1 MVTLRTGFILMGFL
15 LLASVGLGA
24 AGDYQQTRD
33 GKTMVWN
40 GSPKP
45 GESASWAG
53 ARDKEGYATGFGTI
67 TWYTEQGKVY
77 AMYYGNMIRGKLD
90 GPVNAHSRGKTAH
103 AYFAGGGRVTEWA
116 RGAAPS
122 RRQPDW
128 PLRAQPVEEPKTDEV
143 ASETKA
149 KKTEQPA
156 SEVAATETKA
166 KKTKTEAD
174 KVRPIEHVAEKT
186 QEKEQ
191 LPPRETAETQINQQ
205 SESREA
211 TERPSEEINP
221 PPAVAAMHKAPTPE
235 PTQSTSSFSEPPK
248 IAESQEPPV
257 PVEAPQI
264 PTPEPPVEQKTETV
278 EQPVA
283 EKPITKSETDGSL
296 SALTGPP
303 SSLRSGSIPESPT
316 PSKSE
321 TKSRSTPSETRGVAQ
336 LSEDEAIGLS
346 DIEARAKGYDLGE
359 YQRPKADYSTVKD
372 KWSLFYSLKDP
383 KAAGG
388 DLQPFSV
395 TVEDKTKK
403 VEIRRNY

>member
-1 MVTLRTGFILMGFL
+1 MLILRIRFILMGFL

-24 AGDYQQTRD
+24 TGEYQQTRD
-33 GKTMVWN
+33 DKTTIWN

-67 TWYTEQGKVY
+67 TWYTGQGKVY
-77 AMYYGNMIRGKLD
+77 ATYYGNMIRGKLD

-103 AYFAGGGRVTEWA
+103 AYFADGGRVTEWA
-116 RGAAPS
+116 RGSAPS

-128 PLRAQPVEEPKTDEV
+128 PVRAQPVEEPKTEEV
-143 ASETKA
+143 ASETKPKKA
-149 KKTEQPA
+149 KAEQPA
-156 SEVAATETKA
+156 SEVA
-166 KKTKTEAD
+166 TEAKPKKPRVEPE
-174 KVRPIEHVAEKT
+174 KVRPVERVVEKT
-186 QEKEQ
+186 EEKERTASRETTQ
-191 LPPRETAETQINQQ
+191 ESQQPEVRENAERSPAETPKPPRG
-205 SESREA
+205 
-211 TERPSEEINP
+211 
-221 PPAVAAMHKAPTPE
+221 VAAMHKAPSPA
-235 PTQSTSSFSEPPK
+235 PTQSAPPFSEPPK
-248 IAESQEPPV
+248 IAESQQSPV
-257 PVEAPQI
+257 ATETPQAS
-264 PTPEPPVEQKTETV
+264 TPEPSVEEKTETV
-278 EQPVA
+278 EQPTAA
-283 EKPITKSETDGSL
+283 ERATKSETDNSL

-321 TKSRSTPSETRGVAQ
+321 TKSRSTSSETRGVAH
-336 LSEDEAIGLS
+336 LSEDEAIGLA
-346 DIEARAKGYDLGE
+346 DIEARAKGYDLGV
-359 YQRPKADYSTVKD
+359 YQRPKADYSAVKD
-372 KWSLFYSLKDP
+372 KWSLVYNLKDP